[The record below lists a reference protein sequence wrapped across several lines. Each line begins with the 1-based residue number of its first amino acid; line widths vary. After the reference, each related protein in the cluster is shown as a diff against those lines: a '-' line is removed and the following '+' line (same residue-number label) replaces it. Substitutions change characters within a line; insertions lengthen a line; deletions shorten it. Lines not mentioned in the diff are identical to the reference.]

1 MTPSDTRL
9 PGLTYLAIMG
19 LLTSIGALTTEIM
32 LLALDV
38 LGQDLG
44 VGDINQTTL
53 VVMVVF
59 LGTALGQL
67 VVGSLSDAYGRK
79 GVIIWG
85 YVLFIVGCGLS
96 MLASD
101 WGLMLAARFLQG
113 LGAAGPRVVS
123 VAIVRDEYKER
134 AMARI
139 MLIIMA
145 IFILTPIIAPLM
157 GQGLIYLGG
166 WHATFAGLI
175 LIAVPSALWFARAIP
190 ETLPQD
196 RRRRLSAASPS
207 P

>member
-1 MTPSDTRL
+1 
-9 PGLTYLAIMG
+9 MG
-19 LLTSIGALTTEIM
+19 LLTSIGALTTDIM

-44 VGDINQTTL
+44 VGDIDQTTL

-59 LGTALGQL
+59 LGMALGQL
-67 VVGSLSDAYGRK
+67 VVGPLSDAYGRK
-79 GVIIWG
+79 SVIIWG
-85 YVLFIVGCGLS
+85 YALFIVGCGRS

-101 WGLMLAARFLQG
+101 WWLMLAARFLQG

-134 AMARI
+134 AMASI

-145 IFILTPIIAPLM
+145 IFILTPIIATLM

-166 WHATFAGLI
+166 WHATFAGLM
-175 LIAVPSALWFARAIP
+175 LIAVPSALWFARTNPA
-190 ETLPQD
+190 TLPLD

-207 P
+207 PGQSRLP